1 MTYKYM
7 MQTSS
12 RLEKVHYW
20 EAELVEVLAVTIYLM
35 VHIRLGN

>member
-12 RLEKVHYW
+12 RLENVHYR